1 MNDNINEGLGAFFG
15 GILIGIFLT
24 FMVILPLSK
33 ISPKAV
39 KQKLYQEAISL
50 GHAQWVINTNNT
62 YNPELQFQWKTNST
76 IK

>member
-1 MNDNINEGLGAFFG
+1 MNDNSNEWLGVFFG
-15 GILIGIFLT
+15 GILMGILFT
-24 FMVILPLSK
+24 FMVILPLFE

-62 YNPELQFQWKTNST
+62 YNPELHFQWKTNST